1 MKSKRAYILLSLIMT
16 GFIIVAEPVRAA
28 TISDIRKQQEATKKA
43 LEEAEGKADALDD
56 QQDAIEEEIG
66 DMDTALVEIMGNI
79 TLIEEEIAAKEVEIQ
94 KAQVAYDEAKAS
106 AEAQYEAMKRR
117 IKFMYEKGDVAYVQL
132 FIEAKSLTD
141 MLNKTEYIEKLYEYQ
156 EVQGRR

>member
-1 MKSKRAYILLSLIMT
+1 MT

-79 TLIEEEIAAKEVEIQ
+79 TLIEEEIAAKD
-94 KAQVAYDEAKAS
+94 AC
-106 AEAQYEAMKRR
+106 R
-117 IKFMYEKGDVAYVQL
+117 IEHDISSETF
-132 FIEAKSLTD
+132 
-141 MLNKTEYIEKLYEYQ
+141 EKLKEHISQ
-156 EVQGRR
+156 PRK